1 MLRHRV
7 VVTYEAEAEEV
18 SSEDVVR
25 RDLRVPAGALRPM
38 ALTTA
43 ELFKKARKIEIA
55 SRRLV
60 DEQLAGQYHSVF
72 KGRGLIF
79 SDVRPYYAG
88 DDVRAIDWN
97 ITARMNAPHVK
108 QFVEERDRTVNLMI
122 DMSASGYFGSRGAAK
137 RELAAELAA
146 VVAFSAIKNNDRV
159 GLYIVTDKV
168 ERFVPPKKGRRHVL
182 RVIGEILAFEPTSRG
197 TDLAAGLDFLGKVAR
212 RRSVVFL
219 VSDFLS
225 DGWER
230 AMRITRAA
238 PRAGAG
244 RRRRSARGGAAAGRP
259 ARARGPRDRRGRRG
273 RHERSR
279 ARADFAT
286 RARSGRGGA
295 RRWRCAGSTSTS
307 SRCGP
312 IEPYVDALIAF
323 FKARAKRMA
332 HG

>member
-1 MLRHRV
+1 
-7 VVTYEAEAEEV
+7 
-18 SSEDVVR
+18 
-25 RDLRVPAGALRPM
+25 M

-43 ELFKKARKIEIA
+43 ELFKKAKKIEIA
-55 SRRLV
+55 ARRLV

-88 DDVRAIDWN
+88 DDIRTIDWN
-97 ITARMNAPHVK
+97 ITARMNFPHVK

-122 DMSASGYFGSRGAAK
+122 DMSASGYFGSRGASK
-137 RELAAELAA
+137 RDLAAELAA

-168 ERFVPPKKGRRHVL
+168 EKFVPPKKGRRHVL
-182 RVIGEILAFEPTSRG
+182 RVIGEILAFEPSSRG
-197 TDLAAGLDFLGKVAR
+197 SDIAEGLDLLGKIAR

-225 DGWER
+225 DGWEQ
-230 AMRITRAA
+230 AMRITRQRHEIV
-238 PRAGAG
+238 PVVVGDPLERALPPVGLLALEDLETG
-244 RRRRSARGGAAAGRP
+244 QVIEIDTSGAAGREFAKRAKAH
-259 ARARGPRDRRGRRG
+259 AREREQALRRLNVDIV
-273 RHERSR
+273 EIQTDQS
-279 ARADFAT
+279 
-286 RARSGRGGA
+286 
-295 RRWRCAGSTSTS
+295 
-307 SRCGP
+307 
-312 IEPYVDALIAF
+312 YVDALIAF

>member
-1 MLRHRV
+1 MR
-7 VVTYEAEAEEV
+7 T
-18 SSEDVVR
+18 
-25 RDLRVPAGALRPM
+25 G
-38 ALTTA
+38 TA

-108 QFVEERDRTVNLMI
+108 QFVEERDRTVNIMV
-122 DMSASGYFGSRGAAK
+122 DASASGYFGSRGTTK
-137 RELAAELAA
+137 REPAAELAA

-159 GLYIVTDKV
+159 GLFIVTDKV
-168 ERFVPPKKGRRHVL
+168 ERYVPPKKGRRHVL
-182 RVIGEILAFEPTSRG
+182 RVIGEILAFEPQSRK
-197 TDLAAGLDFLGKVAR
+197 TDIGAGLDFLGKVAK

-225 DGWER
+225 EGWER
-230 AMRITRAA
+230 AMKITTQ
-238 PRAGAG
+238 
-244 RRRRSARGGAAAGRP
+244 
-259 ARARGPRDRRGRRG
+259 
-273 RHERSR
+273 RHELVPVVVADPMEQVLPPVGIVLFEDLESGEVVEVDTSSR
-279 ARADFAT
+279 AREEFARKAREAADSRDQTLRRVNVDVVEVAT
-286 RARSGRGGA
+286 DQ
-295 RRWRCAGSTSTS
+295 
-307 SRCGP
+307 
-312 IEPYVDALIAF
+312 PYVDALIAF
-323 FKARAKRMA
+323 FRARAKRMA

>member
-1 MLRHRV
+1 M
-7 VVTYEAEAEEV
+7 
-18 SSEDVVR
+18 
-25 RDLRVPAGALRPM
+25 G
-38 ALTTA
+38 LTTA

-55 SRRLV
+55 ARRLV

-88 DDVRAIDWN
+88 DDIRTIDWN
-97 ITARMNAPHVK
+97 ITARMNFPHVK

-159 GLYIVTDKV
+159 GLYIVTDRV
-168 ERFVPPKKGRRHVL
+168 EKFVPPKKGRRHVL
-182 RVIGEILAFEPTSRG
+182 RVIGEILAFEPVSRG
-197 TDLAAGLDFLGKVAR
+197 TDLATALDLLGKIAR

-225 DGWER
+225 DGWEQ
-230 AMRITRAA
+230 AMRIARQRHELVPVVVGDPLESALPSVGLLVLEDLETGEVVELDTSG
-238 PRAGAG
+238 RAGREFERQAKVAAHLRDMAL
-244 RRRRSARGGAAAGRP
+244 RRLNVDVVEIQTNAS
-259 ARARGPRDRRGRRG
+259 
-273 RHERSR
+273 
-279 ARADFAT
+279 
-286 RARSGRGGA
+286 
-295 RRWRCAGSTSTS
+295 
-307 SRCGP
+307 
-312 IEPYVDALIAF
+312 YVDALIAF

>member
-1 MLRHRV
+1 MSL
-7 VVTYEAEAEEV
+7 
-18 SSEDVVR
+18 S
-25 RDLRVPAGALRPM
+25 
-38 ALTTA
+38 TA

-55 SRRLV
+55 ARRLV

-88 DDVRAIDWN
+88 DDIRTIDWN
-97 ITARMNAPHVK
+97 ITARMSFPHVK

-159 GLYIVTDKV
+159 GLYIVTDRV
-168 ERFVPPKKGRRHVL
+168 EKFVPPKKGRRHVL
-182 RVIGEILAFEPTSRG
+182 RVIGEILAFEPASRG
-197 TDLAAGLDFLGKVAR
+197 TDLAAALDLLGKIAR

-225 DGWER
+225 EGWEQ
-230 AMRITRAA
+230 AMRIARQRHELVPVVVGDPLESALPPVGLLVLEDLESGEVVELDT
-238 PRAGAG
+238 AGSAG
-244 RRRRSARGGAAAGRP
+244 REFARRAKAAAYL
-259 ARARGPRDRRGRRG
+259 RDQALRRLNVDVV
-273 RHERSR
+273 EIQTN
-279 ARADFAT
+279 A
-286 RARSGRGGA
+286 
-295 RRWRCAGSTSTS
+295 
-307 SRCGP
+307 
-312 IEPYVDALIAF
+312 PYVDALIAF

>member
-1 MLRHRV
+1 M
-7 VVTYEAEAEEV
+7 
-18 SSEDVVR
+18 
-25 RDLRVPAGALRPM
+25 G
-38 ALTTA
+38 LTTA

-55 SRRLV
+55 ARRLV

-88 DDVRAIDWN
+88 DDIRTIDWN
-97 ITARMNAPHVK
+97 ITARMNFPHVK

-159 GLYIVTDKV
+159 GLYIVTDRV
-168 ERFVPPKKGRRHVL
+168 EKFVPPKKGRRHVL
-182 RVIGEILAFEPTSRG
+182 RVIGEILAFEPVSRG
-197 TDLAAGLDFLGKVAR
+197 TDLATALDLLGKIAR

-225 DGWER
+225 EGWEQ
-230 AMRITRAA
+230 AMRIARQRHELV
-238 PRAGAG
+238 PVVVGDPLEAGLPPVGLLMLEDLETGEVVELDTSGYAG
-244 RRRRSARGGAAAGRP
+244 REFARQARVAAQLRDLALRRLNVDVVEIQTNAS
-259 ARARGPRDRRGRRG
+259 
-273 RHERSR
+273 
-279 ARADFAT
+279 
-286 RARSGRGGA
+286 
-295 RRWRCAGSTSTS
+295 
-307 SRCGP
+307 
-312 IEPYVDALIAF
+312 YVDALIAF

>member
-1 MLRHRV
+1 MN
-7 VVTYEAEAEEV
+7 TA
-18 SSEDVVR
+18 
-25 RDLRVPAGALRPM
+25 
-38 ALTTA
+38 TA

-60 DEQLAGQYHSVF
+60 DQQLAGQYHSVF
-72 KGRGLIF
+72 KGRGLVF

-122 DMSASGYFGSRGAAK
+122 DASASGHFGSRGTTK

-159 GLYIVTDKV
+159 GLFIVTDKV
-168 ERFVPPKKGRRHVL
+168 ERYVPPKKGRRHVL
-182 RVIGEILAFEPTSRG
+182 RVIGEILAFEPQSRK
-197 TDLAAGLDFLGKVAR
+197 TDLAAGLDFLGKVAK

-230 AMRITRAA
+230 SMRIT
-238 PRAGAG
+238 
-244 RRRRSARGGAAAGRP
+244 AR
-259 ARARGPRDRRGRRG
+259 
-273 RHERSR
+273 RHELVPVVVGDPMESVLPAVGLVMFEDLETGEVVEVDTSSR
-279 ARADFAT
+279 AREEFAR
-286 RARSGRGGA
+286 RAREA
-295 RRWRCAGSTSTS
+295 AERRDQLLRRVNLDVVAVETDQ
-307 SRCGP
+307 
-312 IEPYVDALIAF
+312 PYVDALIAF
-323 FKARAKRMA
+323 FRARAKRMA

>member
-1 MLRHRV
+1 M
-7 VVTYEAEAEEV
+7 
-18 SSEDVVR
+18 S
-25 RDLRVPAGALRPM
+25 
-38 ALTTA
+38 LTTA

-55 SRRLV
+55 ARRLV

-88 DDVRAIDWN
+88 DDIRTIDWN
-97 ITARMNAPHVK
+97 ITARMNFPHVK

-168 ERFVPPKKGRRHVL
+168 EKFVPPKKGRRHVL
-182 RVIGEILAFEPTSRG
+182 RVIGEILAFEPASRG
-197 TDLAAGLDFLGKVAR
+197 TDLAEALDLLGKIAR

-225 DGWER
+225 EGWEQ
-230 AMRITRAA
+230 AMRIARQRHELVPVVVGDPLESALPPVGLLVLEDLESGDVVELDTS
-238 PRAGAG
+238 GYAG
-244 RRRRSARGGAAAGRP
+244 R
-259 ARARGPRDRRGRRG
+259 
-273 RHERSR
+273 E
-279 ARADFAT
+279 F
-286 RARSGRGGA
+286 A
-295 RRWRCAGSTSTS
+295 RRAKQAAYVRDQALRRLNVDVVAIQTNAS
-307 SRCGP
+307 
-312 IEPYVDALIAF
+312 YVDALIAF

>member
-1 MLRHRV
+1 
-7 VVTYEAEAEEV
+7 
-18 SSEDVVR
+18 
-25 RDLRVPAGALRPM
+25 M

-60 DEQLAGQYHSVF
+60 NELLAGQYHSVF

-79 SDVRPYYAG
+79 SDVRPYYPG

-122 DMSASGYFGSRGAAK
+122 DMSASELFGSRGSAK

-182 RVIGEILAFEPTSRG
+182 RVIGEILAFQPASRA
-197 TDLAAGLDFLGKVAR
+197 TNLAAGLDFLAKVAR

-225 DGWER
+225 VGWER
-230 AMRITRAA
+230 AMQITRQ
-238 PRAGAG
+238 
-244 RRRRSARGGAAAGRP
+244 
-259 ARARGPRDRRGRRG
+259 
-273 RHERSR
+273 RHELVPVVVSDPLERNLPSVGLLLLEDLETGELVEVDTSSRAASDYAER
-279 ARADFAT
+279 ARAA
-286 RARSGRGGA
+286 ALGRELSL
-295 RRWRCAGSTSTS
+295 RRLNLDVVNVQTDR
-307 SRCGP
+307 
-312 IEPYVDALIAF
+312 PYVDALIAF
-323 FKARAKRMA
+323 FKARSKRMA

>member
-1 MLRHRV
+1 M
-7 VVTYEAEAEEV
+7 TI
-18 SSEDVVR
+18 S
-25 RDLRVPAGALRPM
+25 
-38 ALTTA
+38 TA

-60 DEQLAGQYHSVF
+60 DETLAGQYHSVF
-72 KGRGLIF
+72 KGRGLVF

-108 QFVEERDRTVNLMI
+108 QFIEERDRTVNLVI
-122 DMSASGYFGSRGAAK
+122 DMSASGHFGSRGTTK

-168 ERFVPPKKGRRHVL
+168 ERYVPPKKGRRHVL
-182 RVIGEILAFEPTSRG
+182 RVIGEILTFEPTSRG

-219 VSDFLS
+219 VSDFLGT
-225 DGWER
+225 DPAGWER
-230 AMRITRAA
+230 AMTITRQ
-238 PRAGAG
+238 
-244 RRRRSARGGAAAGRP
+244 
-259 ARARGPRDRRGRRG
+259 
-273 RHERSR
+273 RHELVPVVVGDPMEQTLPDVGLVMFEDLESGEVVEVDTSSR
-279 ARADFAT
+279 ARKEFAKKAAAAAA
-286 RARSGRGGA
+286 ARDA
-295 RRWRCAGSTSTS
+295 ALRRINVDVVEVATNQ
-307 SRCGP
+307 
-312 IEPYVDALIAF
+312 PYVDALVAF

>member
-1 MLRHRV
+1 M
-7 VVTYEAEAEEV
+7 
-18 SSEDVVR
+18 S
-25 RDLRVPAGALRPM
+25 
-38 ALTTA
+38 LTTA

-55 SRRLV
+55 ARRLV

-88 DDVRAIDWN
+88 DDIRTIDWN
-97 ITARMNAPHVK
+97 ITARMNFPHVK

-122 DMSASGYFGSRGAAK
+122 DMSASGYFGSRGVSK

-159 GLYIVTDKV
+159 GLYIVTDRV

-182 RVIGEILAFEPTSRG
+182 RVIGEILAFEPSSRG
-197 TDLAAGLDFLGKVAR
+197 TDLAEGLDLLGKIAR

-225 DGWER
+225 EGWEP
-230 AMRITRAA
+230 AMRIARQRHELVPVVVGDPLEYALPQVGILALEDLETGEVVEIDTSS
-238 PRAGAG
+238 RAGAEFT
-244 RRRRSARGGAAAGRP
+244 R
-259 ARARGPRDRRGRRG
+259 
-273 RHERSR
+273 R
-279 ARADFAT
+279 ARAH
-286 RARSGRGGA
+286 AREREQA
-295 RRWRCAGSTSTS
+295 LRRLNVDIVEIQTDQS
-307 SRCGP
+307 
-312 IEPYVDALIAF
+312 YVDALIAF

>member
-1 MLRHRV
+1 
-7 VVTYEAEAEEV
+7 
-18 SSEDVVR
+18 
-25 RDLRVPAGALRPM
+25 M
-38 ALTTA
+38 ALSTA

-60 DEQLAGQYHSVF
+60 EDMIAGQYHSVF

-79 SDVRPYYAG
+79 SDVRPYYPG

-108 QFVEERDRTVNLMI
+108 QFIEERDRTVNLMI
-122 DMSASGYFGSRGAAK
+122 DMSASCFFGSNGAAK

-182 RVIGEILAFEPTSRG
+182 RVIGEILAFQPSSRL
-197 TDLAAGLDFLGKVAR
+197 TDLEVGLDFLAKVAR

-225 DGWER
+225 EGGWER
-230 AMRITRAA
+230 AIQIIRQ
-238 PRAGAG
+238 
-244 RRRRSARGGAAAGRP
+244 
-259 ARARGPRDRRGRRG
+259 
-273 RHERSR
+273 RHE
-279 ARADFAT
+279 
-286 RARSGRGGA
+286 
-295 RRWRCAGSTSTS
+295 
-307 SRCGP
+307 
-312 IEPYVDALIAF
+312 VV
-323 FKARAKRMA
+323 
-332 HG
+332 

>member
-1 MLRHRV
+1 
-7 VVTYEAEAEEV
+7 
-18 SSEDVVR
+18 
-25 RDLRVPAGALRPM
+25 M

-55 SRRLV
+55 ARRLV
-60 DEQLAGQYHSVF
+60 DEQLGGQYHSVF

-88 DDVRAIDWN
+88 DDIRAIDWN
-97 ITARMNAPHVK
+97 ITARMNFPHVK

-122 DMSASGYFGSRGAAK
+122 DMSASGYFGSRGASK
-137 RELAAELAA
+137 RDLAAELAA

-197 TDLAAGLDFLGKVAR
+197 TDIAEGLDLLGKIAR

-225 DGWER
+225 EGWED
-230 AMRITRAA
+230 AMRVTRQRHEIVPVVVGDPLERQLPSIGLLALEDLETGQIVEIDTSG
-238 PRAGAG
+238 RAGQEFA
-244 RRRRSARGGAAAGRP
+244 
-259 ARARGPRDRRGRRG
+259 ARARAHARDREQALRRLNVDIV
-273 RHERSR
+273 EIQTDQS
-279 ARADFAT
+279 
-286 RARSGRGGA
+286 
-295 RRWRCAGSTSTS
+295 
-307 SRCGP
+307 
-312 IEPYVDALIAF
+312 YVDALIAF

>member
-1 MLRHRV
+1 
-7 VVTYEAEAEEV
+7 
-18 SSEDVVR
+18 
-25 RDLRVPAGALRPM
+25 M

-55 SRRLV
+55 TRRLV
-60 DEQLAGQYHSVF
+60 DERLAGQYHSVF

-88 DDVRAIDWN
+88 DDIRTIDWN
-97 ITARMNAPHVK
+97 ITARMNFPHVK

-122 DMSASGYFGSRGAAK
+122 DMSASGYFGSRGASK
-137 RELAAELAA
+137 RDLAAELAA

-197 TDLAAGLDFLGKVAR
+197 TDLAEGLDLLGKIAR

-225 DGWER
+225 EGWEQ
-230 AMRITRAA
+230 AMRIARQRHELVPVVVGDPLESALPAVGLLALEDLETGEVVELDTSG
-238 PRAGAG
+238 RAGQEF
-244 RRRRSARGGAAAGRP
+244 AR
-259 ARARGPRDRRGRRG
+259 
-273 RHERSR
+273 R
-279 ARADFAT
+279 ARAH
-286 RARSGRGGA
+286 AREREQA
-295 RRWRCAGSTSTS
+295 LRRLNVDIVEIQTDQ
-307 SRCGP
+307 
-312 IEPYVDALIAF
+312 PYVDALIAF